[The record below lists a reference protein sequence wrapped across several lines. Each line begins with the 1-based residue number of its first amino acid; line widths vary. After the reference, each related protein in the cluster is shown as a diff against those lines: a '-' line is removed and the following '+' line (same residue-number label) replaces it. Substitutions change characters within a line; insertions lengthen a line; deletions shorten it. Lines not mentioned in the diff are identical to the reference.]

1 MATVRQQRQR
11 PGSGTRVR
19 QARLARAW
27 TLAEL
32 GRRAGYSAAQVS
44 RYERGLAP
52 LTDVTV
58 IRRFAHALELSV
70 EDFGLAPAP
79 ALPGSRPAASGSLP
93 GLPGPTV
100 VREEPR
106 EGENVRRR
114 RLLANLAAT
123 ASLPLVG
130 AGGARTPASGDVLVT
145 RVRDAMLGLDAAP
158 PTTTTARVRGALAVA
173 MGDYHAGH
181 YGALAERLPCLVA
194 AGHALADDT
203 ASAEHQV
210 LLGEVYVLTTRMLIK
225 LDDIQLGW
233 MAADRARATAHAG
246 NSPLVA
252 AEAARNLAVLARK
265 AGWHEQAMR
274 IALDAADHPTLQGP
288 SPRFAAERGLL
299 LQSAAYTA
307 ARARDRD
314 GMRELTDEAAAIAAR
329 LGGVMLRDHG
339 GGFGPATVAL
349 HRISAENAAGDPGA
363 AIAAART
370 IAPAALPTVERRCRY
385 FTDIATA
392 YAHWGRRDQSLHA
405 LLNAERCSPEETHA
419 RPAVRALVTTL
430 LVSARTT
437 PELRALAA
445 RCAIT

>member
-1 MATVRQQRQR
+1 MAGVRQQRQR
-11 PGSGTRVR
+11 PGSGMRVR

-27 TLAEL
+27 TPAEL

-70 EDFGLAPAP
+70 EDFGLAPTP
-79 ALPGSRPAASGSLP
+79 PLPGARPAAHGPFP

-100 VREEPR
+100 VREEPQ

-130 AGGARTPASGDVLVT
+130 AGGARTPASGDVLVA

-173 MGDYHAGH
+173 MGDYHAGR
-181 YGALAERLPCLVA
+181 YGALAERLPCLVV
-194 AGHALADDT
+194 AGHALADDS
-203 ASAEHQV
+203 ASPEHQA
-210 LLGEVYVLTTRMLIK
+210 LLAEVYVLIK
-225 LDDIQLGW
+225 LDDVQLGW

-288 SPRFAAERGLL
+288 S
-299 LQSAAYTA
+299 
-307 ARARDRD
+307 RAS
-314 GMRELTDEAAAIAAR
+314 
-329 LGGVMLRDHG
+329 
-339 GGFGPATVAL
+339 PP
-349 HRISAENAAGDPGA
+349 NA
-363 AIAAART
+363 
-370 IAPAALPTVERRCRY
+370 VC
-385 FTDIATA
+385 
-392 YAHWGRRDQSLHA
+392 
-405 LLNAERCSPEETHA
+405 
-419 RPAVRALVTTL
+419 
-430 LVSARTT
+430 
-437 PELRALAA
+437 
-445 RCAIT
+445 